1 MEDKTSWNWDRIWM
15 KTKLT
20 RVAREVTNG
29 AGNNITLV
37 PYIITRGFTPS
48 LWVLC
53 PKKILK
59 KREKKE
65 NQEKKIRGVI
75 YVPPP
80 KNKT

>member
-20 RVAREVTNG
+20 RVAMEVTSG

-37 PYIITRGFTPS
+37 PYIITRAFTPS
-48 LWVLC
+48 LWVHC
-53 PKKILK
+53 PKKIL

-65 NQEKKIRGVI
+65 NQEE
-75 YVPPP
+75 
-80 KNKT
+80 KN